1 MRFSSPWKDCFFQE
15 ESVAN
20 HCKSQVE
27 RMIIWGERE
36 RKEAEFF
43 LQFQLNRATF
53 IWNKQGLQK
62 PIGWKSLN
70 LQFLYKTLS
79 QCMGYHLPVRA
90 APVSYSSWVS
100 TWLKF
105 LTCHLIPGK
114 LPDTAADPKFITV
127 CHKYQI
133 ICKSMTAHK
142 PRVCWVCKLY
152 HRKQVAISCGNVTW
166 TPLKSRISHI
176 CMTAVRWNQITE
188 TCV

>member
-27 RMIIWGERE
+27 RMIIWGARE

-43 LQFQLNRATF
+43 LQFQLNRAPF

-62 PIGWKSLN
+62 PTGWKSLN

-79 QCMGYHLPVRA
+79 QCMGYHLLVRA

-100 TWLKF
+100 TWLWNF
-105 LTCHLIPGK
+105 SHATSYLGNSLTLLLIQSVSQCV
-114 LPDTAADPKFITV
+114 TSI
-127 CHKYQI
+127 
-133 ICKSMTAHK
+133 KSFAKAWLHT
-142 PRVCWVCKLY
+142 
-152 HRKQVAISCGNVTW
+152 
-166 TPLKSRISHI
+166 
-176 CMTAVRWNQITE
+176 NQEFAGCASYITE
-188 TCV
+188 SKLQFHAVMLPGLLLSPGYYIFVWLQ